1 MTTLYPEK
9 EEEREDAIIRR
20 RILMKSEVMTHRQV
34 ELSLN
39 SAAISLQLVLF
50 LPRLITIMGFVEEGK
65 KERKKKVFHRVPLRF
80 LTPQL
85 EHKEA
90 GGQAEWRIS

>member
-9 EEEREDAIIRR
+9 EEEREDAIIRQR
-20 RILMKSEVMTHRQV
+20 NLMKSEVMTRRQV

-65 KERKKKVFHRVPLRF
+65 KERKKKVSIEF
-80 LTPQL
+80 L
-85 EHKEA
+85 
-90 GGQAEWRIS
+90 

>member
-1 MTTLYPEK
+1 
-9 EEEREDAIIRR
+9 
-20 RILMKSEVMTHRQV
+20 MKSEVITRRQV
-34 ELSLN
+34 ELSLK

-50 LPRLITIMGFVEEGK
+50 LPRLLTIMGFVEEKGK
-65 KERKKKVFHRVPLRF
+65 KKLFHRVPLRF

-90 GGQAEWRIS
+90 GGQAEGG

>member
-1 MTTLYPEK
+1 
-9 EEEREDAIIRR
+9 
-20 RILMKSEVMTHRQV
+20 MKSEVITRRQV

-39 SAAISLQLVLF
+39 SAAISLQLLLF
-50 LPRLITIMGFVEEGK
+50 LPRLLTITGFVEESGGK
-65 KERKKKVFHRVPLRF
+65 KKLFHRVPLRF

-90 GGQAEWRIS
+90 GGQAEGG